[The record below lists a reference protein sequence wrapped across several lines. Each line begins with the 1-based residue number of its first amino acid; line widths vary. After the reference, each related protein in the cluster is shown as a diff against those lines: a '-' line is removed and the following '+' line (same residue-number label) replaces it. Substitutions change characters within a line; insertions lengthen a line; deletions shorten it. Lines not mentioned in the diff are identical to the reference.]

1 MRTRGQENV
10 SFSENFAYVLNGW
23 PLMQKIQFVRYSFKM
38 WLRIKI
44 LLRLY
49 NFVMKNVTRS
59 WNMLEFQYNFCIL
72 VKLTFRPRIPENGP
86 RNVGLK
92 YHFYQNL
99 RAFRYFDMFTLIVA
113 HEKSIKN

>member
-72 VKLTFRPRIPENGP
+72 VKLTFRPRIPENGL

-113 HEKSIKN
+113 HEESIK

>member
-49 NFVMKNVTRS
+49 NFVMKNVTRG
-59 WNMLEFQYNFCIL
+59 LEFQNNFCIL
-72 VKLTFRPRIPENGP
+72 VKLTFRPRIPENGLL
-86 RNVGLK
+86 NVGLK
-92 YHFYQNL
+92 YNFYQNL
-99 RAFRYFDMFTLIVA
+99 RAFRYFDMFSLIVA
-113 HEKSIKN
+113 HEESIKN